1 MRLRLGFEAGS
12 VKEPTGQCRLYSRIR
27 HPKVGSMTRLGDSR
41 FCRHLPSECCS
52 SLAAKAQPRAF
63 NEGDC
68 LFREGDAGD
77 GLYILLEGRVDI
89 TARSGPGREH
99 ILSQMEPGD
108 YFGEMSVFDGGTR
121 SASAFARTAVSTVFL
136 PSEEVLDLLGRAP
149 RLAVSLVRDASLRMR
164 DFNRR
169 FLRESLRAERLAML
183 ERLARTIVHDFRNPL
198 NVIGIA
204 ADMSAEP
211 NAGTETRKSSR
222 DRIRTQVEV
231 LNRMMQELMDF
242 TRGVDQNV
250 VLPRIPYTDFLRG
263 VLLELSAESSRRG
276 IHVEVRSPV
285 PSVEV
290 RIDPPRMSRVF
301 TNLTQNAFDAL
312 SGHPSGCL
320 GIEVTVEG
328 EKVVTTIRDN
338 GPGIP
343 EEHLPM
349 LFEPFFTAGKAHG
362 TGLGLAICE
371 RIVREHG
378 GTIGVESTL
387 GQGAVFRFAL
397 PVALPGET
405 DRIPR

>member
-1 MRLRLGFEAGS
+1 
-12 VKEPTGQCRLYSRIR
+12 
-27 HPKVGSMTRLGDSR
+27 MTRLEDSR
-41 FCRHLPSECCS
+41 FCRHLPSDCCS
-52 SLAAKAQPRAF
+52 TLLAKGVPRTFA
-63 NEGDC
+63 EGAC
-68 LFREGDAGD
+68 LFREGDSGD
-77 GLYILLEGRVDI
+77 GLYILLSGKVDI

-99 ILSQMEPGD
+99 VLSQMEPGD
-108 YFGEMSVFDGGTR
+108 YFGEMSVFDGGAR
-121 SASAFARTAVSTVFL
+121 SASAFARTEIHTVFL
-136 PSEEVLDLLGRAP
+136 RSEEVLDLLGRAP
-149 RLAVSLVRDASLRMR
+149 RLAISLVRDASLRMR
-164 DFNRR
+164 EFNRR

-204 ADMSAEP
+204 ADMAAEP
-211 NAGTETRKSSR
+211 AATGDIRRTSR

-250 VLPRIPYTDFLRG
+250 VLPRVQYTDFLRA

-276 IHVEVRSPV
+276 VQVEVHAPL
-285 PSVEV
+285 PSVEI
-290 RIDPPRMSRVF
+290 RLDPPRMSRVF

-312 SGHPSGCL
+312 SGHSSGCIR
-320 GIEVTVEG
+320 IEVRVEG
-328 EKVVTTIRDN
+328 DRVVTEIRDN

-362 TGLGLAICE
+362 TGLGLAICD

-378 GTIGVESTL
+378 GSICVESRV
-387 GQGAVFRFAL
+387 GQGALFRFDL
-397 PVALPGET
+397 PLAHPGET